1 MRLGQLIIFTGDVPR
16 LAAFYRDVLGLAEL
30 ENETGWCVLD
40 AGGVKLAL
48 HGIPK
53 DVAGPVAD
61 PPLKREDSYFKPTF
75 VVDDLDV
82 TLAKLAAHGIAM
94 SSPQTYGPRT
104 FSDGMDPEG
113 NVFQVA
119 KHA

>member
-1 MRLGQLIIFTGDVPR
+1 MKLGQLILFTGDVPT
-16 LAAFYRDVLGLAEL
+16 LTAFYRDVLGLAVL
-30 ENETGWCVLD
+30 ENEPGWCVLD

-53 DVAGPVAD
+53 EVAGEVSN
-61 PPLKREDSYFKPTF
+61 PPAKRDDSYFKPTF
-75 VVDDLDV
+75 VVDDLDAI
-82 TLAKLAAHGIAM
+82 LGRLAAHGVAM
-94 SSPQTYGPRT
+94 STPRTYGPRT

-113 NVFQVA
+113 NVFQIA

>member
-1 MRLGQLIIFTGDVPR
+1 MRLGQLILFTGDVAR

-30 ENETGWCVLD
+30 ESSAGWCVLD

-48 HGIPK
+48 HGIP
-53 DVAGPVAD
+53 VEIAGVVSD
-61 PPLKREDSYFKPTF
+61 PPAKREESYFKPTF
-75 VVDDLDV
+75 VVDDLDAV
-82 TLAKLAAHGIAM
+82 LAKLAAHGVAM
-94 SSPQTYGPRT
+94 STPKTFGPRT
-104 FSDGMDPEG
+104 FSDGIDPDG